1 MAINWITPA
10 GNLVTDYEES
20 TLKDVFI
27 NVEPSDVT
35 VEIISGQLPEGVSLY
50 KVRDGRYG
58 LEGVLP
64 IVAEKTVFYF
74 TLRAKTD
81 SEHSDRYFAV
91 TVDNKKTDWDSSQ
104 PNEFVFSETA
114 YVSLQLQLTNATGEE
129 SFVKMTGELPNGL
142 TINNTGL
149 IYGIADEVPEE
160 LSYRFTVGV
169 KKNNEIILTKDFQIN
184 IIKLSSL
191 NEPIWITESGNLGSI
206 NYNRISDMFVKA
218 YDPNNLPV
226 IYKLVD
232 EDSLPEG
239 LSLNTAN
246 GRIEGQLKTEYVAE
260 WAFKVI
266 VSNGAYDVVREF
278 SISTN
283 TITEENDVS
292 WVTQSALGKHRIGEN
307 VLIKL
312 ETKSN
317 YPVYYTLLTNTL
329 PKGLSFNSN
338 GEIIGM
344 IDYQDLGTHKF
355 LVEVS
360 NGYKTIQKEFSFE
373 ITKGLG
379 KNSLKCYFYINHE
392 YDNEYNDMV
401 GTFDRATAYEPS
413 NPIYKIN
420 PYPEI
425 DVCNLTCFDKTLLK
439 QMLYF
444 NEPIDM
450 VWGKTVRKNYLHND
464 EIIYSAFYKS
474 LREQPSTGGNYVFKG
489 NKIYVQPSK
498 TSETGYINEYTGE
511 PIVLTGE
518 LQKEKRD
525 GERYIIYLNRK
536 VYVDILNSNNYYE
549 KESLQVVNTTSNPIY
564 IEEYVFQEEI
574 LKREYIVRDNQKFEV
589 LKAKDGDIA
598 NRDTNEYMGLN
609 TSTTEILYDA
619 PTIRYFFIDSTSTS
633 IAYAST
639 AEIRNVL
646 EQPIY
651 VEKNP
656 NSVLYD
662 MSTQEI
668 ISENSD
674 YPEYMINWDER
685 NKTYYAEYLGE
696 KIYMDVY
703 TLNPITSQPEVVYA
717 SWERADFDE
726 DMDGGV
732 ASTDS
737 VEDVVAS
744 GDAST
749 ETYREVIDANNDRY
763 VIKPV
768 KVYTEYLNTDVDY
781 KEYLV
786 YEQGTT
792 NLQEGILFTLGWN
805 NERKFIILNG
815 RVHIVEKIDQ
825 PWVYKPSLNESIG
838 HSNEIV
844 LPFITDDDV
853 KTSGKKSYIKFFD
866 TDYESLPAWKS
877 KDIEEWEEAHSYI
890 VGDVFTYEGIYYIVT
905 QNFVSTRTFDSSN
918 LRKMSDL
925 EIQEYKKTYYF
936 PSLDLFY
943 GRPNTNLLSLDT
955 LNIKENKGGY
965 WTDRKFVFFEVHFKP
980 MYNNNIDNFSI
991 DFYNHKNE
999 RTAEFQ
1005 LI

>member
-27 NVEPSDVT
+27 NVEPSDVF

-64 IVAEKTVFYF
+64 IVPEKTTFYF
-74 TLRAKTD
+74 TLRAKNET
-81 SEHSDRYFAV
+81 EHSDRYFAI
-91 TVDNKKTDWDSSQ
+91 TVDNKKTEWDNSQ

-169 KKNNEIILTKDFQIN
+169 KKNNEIVLTKDFKIN

-218 YDPNNLPV
+218 YDPNNLPI

-239 LSLNTAN
+239 LSLNSVN
-246 GRIEGQLKTEYVAE
+246 GRIEGQLKTEYVAD

-266 VSNGAYDVVREF
+266 VSNGAYEVVREF
-278 SISTN
+278 SLSTN

-292 WVTQSALGKHRIGEN
+292 WITQSILGQHKIGEN

-312 ETKSN
+312 LTKSN

-355 LVEVS
+355 LVEAS
-360 NGYKTIQKEFSFE
+360 NGYKTIQKEFSFD

-379 KNSLKCYFYINHE
+379 QNSLKCYFYINHE
-392 YDNEYNDMV
+392 YDNEYNNMV
-401 GTFDRATAYEPS
+401 GTFDRATAYESS
-413 NPIYKIN
+413 NPLYKIN

-425 DVCNLTCFDKTLLK
+425 DICNLTCFDKTLLK

-444 NEPIDM
+444 NEPIDI
-450 VWGKTVRKNYLHND
+450 VWGKTLRKNYIQND

-474 LREQPSTGGNYVFKG
+474 MREQPSTGGNYVFKG
-489 NKIYVQPSK
+489 NKIYVKPSK
-498 TSETGYINEYTGE
+498 LSETGYINEYTGE
-511 PIVLTGE
+511 PVVITGE
-518 LQKEKRD
+518 IQKEKRD
-525 GERYIIYLNRK
+525 GNRYIIYLNRK
-536 VYVDILNSNNYYE
+536 VYIDVLNANNYYE
-549 KESLQVVNTTSNPIY
+549 KDSLQVVNTTSNPIY
-564 IEEYVFQEEI
+564 IEEYVFQEKV

-589 LKAKDGDIA
+589 LRAKDGDIS
-598 NRDTNEYMGLN
+598 NMETNEYMGLN
-609 TSTTEILYDA
+609 TLTTEVLYDE
-619 PTIRYFFIDSTSTS
+619 PTIRYFFIDSSTTS

-639 AEIRNVL
+639 SEIRNAL
-646 EQPIY
+646 QQPIY
-651 VEKNP
+651 VEKNN

-662 MSTQEI
+662 VSTQQI
-668 ISENSD
+668 ISENSNF
-674 YPEYMINWDER
+674 PEYIIKWDEK
-685 NKTYYAEYLGE
+685 NQTYYAEYLGE

-703 TLNPITSQPEVVYA
+703 TINPVTSQPEVVYA

-726 DMDGGV
+726 DMDGGI
-732 ASTDS
+732 ASTES

-786 YEQGTT
+786 YEKGTD

-805 NERKFIILNG
+805 TERKFIISDG
-815 RVHIVEKIDQ
+815 HAHIVEKIEQ
-825 PWVYKPSLNESIG
+825 PWVYKPQLNETIG
-838 HSNEIV
+838 YPTEIV
-844 LPFITDDDV
+844 LPYISDNDV
-853 KTSGKKSYIKFFD
+853 KNINKKPYIQFFD
-866 TDYESLPAWKS
+866 IEYESLPSWKS
-877 KDIEEWEEAHSYI
+877 RTIEDWEEAHSYI
-890 VGDVFTYEGIYYIVT
+890 VGDVFTYEGVYYTVT

-918 LRKMSDL
+918 LRKMTEL

-936 PSLDLFY
+936 PTLDLFY
-943 GRPNTNLLSLDT
+943 GRPNTNLLSLDN